1 MKYQIIGSVLFVP
14 KLFRGIFSMSTLKK
28 ILSVT
33 LSFLMLVSIAYT
45 YIETVDPE
53 PAYASGEFS
62 CLNSGGKAYIFQ
74 STFSGST
81 LTISRRDTNS
91 SSITTVETFSGWSH
105 GSISEVNSLSMD
117 PDGNMYAVLKQND
130 SDGYLYKL
138 NYNSSGAG
146 TVSYLGYVG
155 NSDYNSSTYYERTV
169 SGSTY
174 KYLIIARG
182 FMAGDVKAI
191 RLNSAGTA
199 ISQNIDVTV
208 TGGYEH
214 RKAKD
219 MAWISDDAGP
229 GGLDLIG
236 YNYSS
241 LRLLG
246 GTISHGGS
254 TGSSETMTI
263 STSLRGSSVTGP
275 SGESGAAMYFGNGLT
290 YFLENGS
297 GRLYK
302 YDANYDT
309 SSSLNSGEW
318 AATSYYM
325 STSSNTDGAAC
336 GIGSPTEASGS
347 VSVTTSLNSC
357 SSGSAT
363 SSIAV
368 TASGA
373 TMYVDVQYST
383 NGGSSW
389 STLQDGNSISSG
401 ATETYTIP
409 SAVSHGTTISWQ
421 YRSGTSNPSSGSYT
435 AATSRTVSCPTLSF
449 TTSTSAGSCS

>member
-1 MKYQIIGSVLFVP
+1 
-14 KLFRGIFSMSTLKK
+14 
-28 ILSVT
+28 
-33 LSFLMLVSIAYT
+33 
-45 YIETVDPE
+45 
-53 PAYASGEFS
+53 
-62 CLNSGGKAYIFQ
+62 
-74 STFSGST
+74 
-81 LTISRRDTNS
+81 
-91 SSITTVETFSGWSH
+91 
-105 GSISEVNSLSMD
+105 
-117 PDGNMYAVLKQND
+117 
-130 SDGYLYKL
+130 
-138 NYNSSGAG
+138 
-146 TVSYLGYVG
+146 
-155 NSDYNSSTYYERTV
+155 
-169 SGSTY
+169 
-174 KYLIIARG
+174 
-182 FMAGDVKAI
+182 
-191 RLNSAGTA
+191 
-199 ISQNIDVTV
+199 
-208 TGGYEH
+208 
-214 RKAKD
+214 
-219 MAWISDDAGP
+219 
-229 GGLDLIG
+229 
-236 YNYSS
+236 
-241 LRLLG
+241 
-246 GTISHGGS
+246 
-254 TGSSETMTI
+254 MTI

-275 SGESGAAMYFGNGLT
+275 SGESGAAMYFGSGLT

-336 GIGSPTEASGS
+336 GIGSPTEALGS

-435 AATSRTVSCPTLSF
+435 AATAVTVSCATLSF
-449 TTSTSAGSCS
+449 TTSTSAGSCSSGSSTPTITVTNTGNSTGYFDVQWSIDNSSWTTLQNGNAIASGSNETYSVSSAQTHGTTVYFQVRSGLSNPSSGSYTAATSRTVDCPIIDVSASQSLGSCSAGAKTSTLTLSNSNSANTTCLLYTSDAADE